1 MKINKTF
8 AVILAMAVLPSL
20 ADVEALYWQV
30 TSDMNP
36 TPIQFQAAAMVAEDG
51 SGNKTYLNDSNGNAW
66 QSANSDKTTTET
78 IASIWSDTYASGYTF
93 YIELMNKDD
102 GGNWYTAGSVN
113 KSNGSNWSYAD
124 ISANIFSSS
133 SMAMNLATPLTSGT
147 AHVPEPTSG
156 LLMLVGGALLA
167 LRRRRV

>member
-30 TSDMNP
+30 TSAMNP

-66 QSANSDKTTTET
+66 QAANADKVTTES
-78 IASIWSDTYASGYTF
+78 IASIWNDTYASGYTF
-93 YIELMNKDD
+93 YIELMNNDS
-102 GGNWYTAGSVN
+102 GNWYTAGTID
-113 KSNGSNWSYAD
+113 KGTGNWSYDD
-124 ISANIFSSS
+124 IKANIFSSS

-147 AHVPEPTSG
+147 AHIPEPTSG

>member
-1 MKINKTF
+1 MKNTKMF
-8 AVILAMAVLPSL
+8 AALLALAAVPAL

-36 TPIQFQAAAMVAEDG
+36 QPIVFQSAAMVADNG
-51 SGNKTYLNDSNGNAW
+51 STKVYLNDFNGNAW
-66 QSANSDKTTTET
+66 QRANADKITTET
-78 IASIWSDTYASGYTF
+78 IASMWSDTYASGYTF
-93 YIELMNKDD
+93 YIELMNKDE

-113 KSNGSNWSYAD
+113 NIDGTNWSYND
-124 ISANIFSSS
+124 IKANIFSSS

-147 AHVPEPTSG
+147 AHIPEPTSG

>member
-30 TSDMNP
+30 TSAMNP

-51 SGNKTYLNDSNGNAW
+51 SGNKVYLNDSNGNAW
-66 QSANSDKTTTET
+66 QAANSDKTTTES
-78 IASIWSDTYASGYTF
+78 IASIWNDTYASGYTF
-93 YIELMNKDD
+93 YIELMNNDS
-102 GGNWYTAGSVN
+102 GNWYTAGTID
-113 KSNGSNWSYAD
+113 KGTGNWSYDD
-124 ISANIFSSS
+124 IKANIFSSS

-147 AHVPEPTSG
+147 AHIPEPTSG